1 MSNTQSQDIRLHIE
15 FENGDQRDVNVGE
28 RCPQHLEEIRSA
40 IGKMNGRLSEK
51 TRYEVLE
58 LLGTDPN
65 GVESVTVLPTSPQ
78 SIESPGSA
86 MRRRLDDSP
95 WIDVPS
101 EKQPSPKRDTPHT
114 EEHRRGIQSPTAQ
127 TNVLRQ
133 SASIVLTGT
142 RRGSHPEKDGGMHDV
157 VTVNTSLG
165 NVALTT
171 GPGVQDDIN
180 KDAVGVNQL
189 SDGTIRIVVAD
200 GIGKNVGSDT
210 AARLSV
216 ESFLQA
222 NSMEEAAENSQ
233 AQMAELAARER
244 WGDDAGA
251 CVSAVSIRRSADG
264 YHVEYAQA
272 GDTQA
277 ITVSGSRLQTTGED
291 NVLGDYNYL
300 NDLYRT
306 GRINPTQM
314 ELFDEFRALIEDR
327 GEERC
332 RHIVTRSL
340 SPRQEGTVRRGEL
353 HAESGSWVMVF
364 SDGLGDNINL
374 GGLGQALLQE
384 EKEARHAGRTFTA
397 TDACEFIKKI
407 AVELSLTD
415 KKDNIAIAV
424 CKLP

>member
-1 MSNTQSQDIRLHIE
+1 
-15 FENGDQRDVNVGE
+15 
-28 RCPQHLEEIRSA
+28 
-40 IGKMNGRLSEK
+40 
-51 TRYEVLE
+51 
-58 LLGTDPN
+58 
-65 GVESVTVLPTSPQ
+65 
-78 SIESPGSA
+78 
-86 MRRRLDDSP
+86 
-95 WIDVPS
+95 
-101 EKQPSPKRDTPHT
+101 
-114 EEHRRGIQSPTAQ
+114 
-127 TNVLRQ
+127 
-133 SASIVLTGT
+133 
-142 RRGSHPEKDGGMHDV
+142 MHDV

-233 AQMAELAARER
+233 ARMAELAAREQ

-251 CVSAVSIRRSADG
+251 CVSAVAIRRSTDG
-264 YHVEYAQA
+264 YRVEYAQA

-277 ITVSGSRLQTTGED
+277 ITVSGRKLQTTGED
-291 NVLGDYNYL
+291 NVLGDYDFL
-300 NDLYRT
+300 KKLAATRT
-306 GRINPTQM
+306 LTPNEQSV
-314 ELFDEFRALIEDR
+314 FDELKELIETR
-327 GEERC
+327 GEDRC
-332 RHIVTRSL
+332 RHIVTQSL
-340 SPRQEGTVRRGEL
+340 SPREEGTVRKGEL
-353 HAESGSWVMVF
+353 HAESGSWVIVF

-374 GGLGQALLQE
+374 GGLGQALVQQE
-384 EKEARHAGRTFTA
+384 KKAIDAGGTFTA
-397 TDACEFIKKI
+397 TDACELLKKI